1 MDTTSIS
8 TRPIPLQDVKSSQ
21 IHSIG
26 HDPETNTLAIRF
38 YRGYGR
44 EQRPGSLYHYAN
56 VDAAAFAAFR
66 DAESLGRLDD
76 LGLVVSEKDDAA
88 RPCAKDG
95 GIAQRSRLRT
105 ERLPFGPKLDAL
117 DATSGCPRCRKL
129 GGARLVWHK
138 QSTDP
143 TRARDTIERAAHE
156 GAVHAVAAHD
166 EP

>member
-8 TRPIPLQDVKSSQ
+8 TKPIPLQDVKSSQ

-66 DAESLGRLDD
+66 DAESLGRHFGQHIKPCADKFPYIK
-76 LGLVVSEKDDAA
+76 VADDA
-88 RPCAKDG
+88 G
-95 GIAQRSRLRT
+95 AQR
-105 ERLPFGPKLDAL
+105 
-117 DATSGCPRCRKL
+117 
-129 GGARLVWHK
+129 
-138 QSTDP
+138 
-143 TRARDTIERAAHE
+143 AA
-156 GAVHAVAAHD
+156 A
-166 EP
+166 